1 MHAPEEEKDKEDV
14 TNALKSVRYVF
25 ARLEHDSFSL
35 FNDLYMKSKLM
46 SFKRSEIQFVDQ
58 GTCLQNDERNE
69 KFYFIKMIHHKEAQ
83 ARRDIYIIAFSE
95 SQIHKW
101 DNSLRLHK

>member
-1 MHAPEEEKDKEDV
+1 MHGEEDKDKEDV

-46 SFKRSEIQFVDQ
+46 TFRRSEIQFVD
-58 GTCLQNDERNE
+58 
-69 KFYFIKMIHHKEAQ
+69 
-83 ARRDIYIIAFSE
+83 
-95 SQIHKW
+95 
-101 DNSLRLHK
+101 